1 MVTPQAG
8 QIGGRSSG
16 RENESSVRVEER
28 AIVLLS
34 FGMEAEIYSL
44 SGRHVKEKPPE
55 RRLRQLRGR
64 DSNPNF
70 LIQSQA
76 SYR

>member
-1 MVTPQAG
+1 MH
-8 QIGGRSSG
+8 GR
-16 RENESSVRVEER
+16 VLFR
-28 AIVLLS
+28 A
-34 FGMEAEIYSL
+34 F
-44 SGRHVKEKPPE
+44 
-55 RRLRQLRGR
+55 LRLRGR

>member
-1 MVTPQAG
+1 VVSRALSTLA
-8 QIGGRSSG
+8 
-16 RENESSVRVEER
+16 NE
-28 AIVLLS
+28 L
-34 FGMEAEIYSL
+34 
-44 SGRHVKEKPPE
+44 
-55 RRLRQLRGR
+55 RLRDR

>member
-1 MVTPQAG
+1 MDALVKGADWAQMGTNGTEAVDP
-8 QIGGRSSG
+8 
-16 RENESSVRVEER
+16 V
-28 AIVLLS
+28 AI
-34 FGMEAEIYSL
+34 AANKI
-44 SGRHVKEKPPE
+44 PPE
-55 RRLRQLRGR
+55 RVVPKLRGR

>member
-1 MVTPQAG
+1 MLAAHEHVPRAAPVPADEHDHG
-8 QIGGRSSG
+8 PAAFDVRPADH
-16 RENESSVRVEER
+16 RSVR
-28 AIVLLS
+28 
-34 FGMEAEIYSL
+34 
-44 SGRHVKEKPPE
+44 
-55 RRLRQLRGR
+55 LRGR